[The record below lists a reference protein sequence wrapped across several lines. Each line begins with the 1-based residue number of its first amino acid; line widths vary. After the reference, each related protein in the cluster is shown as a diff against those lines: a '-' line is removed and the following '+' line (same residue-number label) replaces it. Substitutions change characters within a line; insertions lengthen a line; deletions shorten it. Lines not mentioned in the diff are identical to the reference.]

1 MSADQDELEARL
13 EKLEQEEREVSA
25 LRRKLHERLASFPN
39 EIVIEQERQ
48 LSRRRRE
55 LHQEIDELRIKIR
68 IGRGQAE
75 V

>member
-13 EKLEQEEREVSA
+13 EKLEQEEHEISA

-39 EIVIEQERQ
+39 EIVVEQERQ

-68 IGRGQAE
+68 VERGQAE